1 MTVSQNRN
9 AADTTQFDSQAAVT
23 RSMLGWGVLAGPVYL
38 LVGLGLALTRDG
50 FDLSRHQLSLLMLG
64 EHGWVQKSNLI
75 VSGVLVLIAALG
87 AHRAM
92 NREAPHRAT
101 AVLVGIFG
109 LGLVGS
115 GLFPPDPMAGFPA
128 GADAEVTASGM
139 LHLAFGLVQF
149 VALAAAAVAAARWM
163 AARADR
169 SAARSSRIAAAVI
182 LVGFLGG
189 AALAQR
195 AVGVLLLWICV
206 VACYAWLAAMSVYL
220 WRTVPNP
227 DADRRTAQ

>member
-1 MTVSQNRN
+1 VSQSRN
-9 AADTTQFDSQAAVT
+9 APEAKQFDSQAAIT

-50 FDLSRHQLSLLMLG
+50 FVLSRHPLSLLMLG
-64 EHGWVQKSNLI
+64 DHGWAQKSNLI
-75 VSGVLVLIAALG
+75 VSGVLVLVAALG
-87 AHRAM
+87 IHRAM

-101 AVLVGIFG
+101 AALVGVFG

-128 GADAEVTASGM
+128 GADEQATASGM
-139 LHLAFGLVQF
+139 VHLAFGLVQF
-149 VALAAAAVAAARWM
+149 AALAAAALVAARWM
-163 AARADR
+163 AARADG
-169 SAARSSRIAAAVI
+169 SAARSSRIAAVVI

-195 AVGVLLLWICV
+195 TVGVLFLWVCV
-206 VACYAWLAAMSVYL
+206 VACYAWLATVSVYL
-220 WRTVPNP
+220 WKTVPHP
-227 DADRRTAQ
+227 DGDRRASR